1 MDDRYSPLLSDF
13 AREERARI
21 AQALAAL
28 VTEMADTGKT
38 REDPIRELP
47 ARIGDRWSTLLL
59 LLLRIAPFRHG
70 ALKRMVAE
78 VSAEGRISQR
88 MLTLRLRSL
97 ERDGLVTRSVTG
109 TAPQRVEYAI
119 TPLGLGL
126 LAQVDALLGWLAE
139 NDQAIRA
146 ARARFD
152 VAEAA
157 EAV

>member
-1 MDDRYSPLLSDF
+1 MDDRYSLLLSDF
-13 AREERARI
+13 AGCERTRI
-21 AQALAAL
+21 AHALAAL
-28 VTEMADTGKT
+28 VAEMADTGKH

-70 ALKRMVAE
+70 VLKRLVAA

-109 TAPQRVEYAI
+109 SAPLRVEYAI

-126 LAQVDALLGWLAE
+126 LAQVDALLGWLTE
-139 NDQAIRA
+139 NDRSIRE

-152 VAEAA
+152 AA
-157 EAV
+157 EAGEAA